1 MAVLNID
8 RLRATPLRQEPF
20 DFLIVPGVVRE
31 EDKPALE
38 RDFPRIAH
46 VGSFPLSE
54 LTYGPAFSALLDELC
69 GAEFGAAMSG
79 KFGLE
84 LTAYP
89 TLITVRGYCG
99 KHDGQVHTDAAW
111 KVVSVLLY
119 LNEDWDSEGGRLRLL
134 RSKNLEDA
142 AVEVPPTWGTLLA
155 FRRSEQSFHGHKLFE
170 GERRVV
176 QLNWATDQKLID
188 REVLR
193 HRRTARL
200 KRLLPFASRWGY

>member
-1 MAVLNID
+1 MAVLHID
-8 RLRATPLRQEPF
+8 RLRATLLRREPF
-20 DFLIVPGVVRE
+20 DFLIVPGVVQE
-31 EDKPALE
+31 EAKPALE

-46 VGSFPLSE
+46 AGSFPLSE
-54 LTYGPAFSALLDELC
+54 LTYGPAFSALLDGLR
-69 GAEFGAAMSG
+69 GSEFGAAMSE
-79 KFGLE
+79 KFGIE
-84 LTAYP
+84 LTTYP
-89 TLITVRGYCG
+89 TLITVRGCCG
-99 KHDGQVHTDAAW
+99 KRDGHVHTDAAW

-119 LNEDWDSEGGRLRLL
+119 LNGDWDSEGGRLRLL
-134 RSKNLEDA
+134 RGKNLEDV

-155 FRRSEQSFHGHKLFE
+155 FRRSERSFHGHKLFE

>member
-1 MAVLNID
+1 MLNID
-8 RLRATPLRQEPF
+8 RLRATPLSQEPF
-20 DFLIVPGVVRE
+20 DFLIVPGFLRE
-31 EDKPALE
+31 EAKAALE
-38 RDFPRIAH
+38 QDFPRITHA
-46 VGSFPLSE
+46 GSFPLSE
-54 LTYGPAFSALLDELC
+54 LTYGPAFNALLNELR

-89 TLITVRGYCG
+89 TLITVRGCCG

-111 KVVSVLLY
+111 KLVSVLLY
-119 LNEDWDSEGGRLRLL
+119 LNEDWHNEGGRLRLL
-134 RSKNLEDA
+134 RSKDLEDA
-142 AVEVPPTWGTLLA
+142 AVEVPPAWGTLLA
-155 FRRSEQSFHGHKLFE
+155 FRRSERSFHGHKLFE

-176 QLNWATDQKLID
+176 QLNWVTDQKLID

>member
-1 MAVLNID
+1 MLNIE
-8 RLRATPLRQEPF
+8 RLRATPLSQEPF
-20 DFLIVPGVVRE
+20 DFLIVPRFLRE
-31 EDKPALE
+31 GAKAALGQ
-38 RDFPRIAH
+38 DFPRITHA
-46 VGSFPLSE
+46 GSFPLGE
-54 LTYGPAFSALLDELC
+54 LTYGPAFNALLDELR

-89 TLITVRGYCG
+89 TLITVRGCCG

-111 KVVSVLLY
+111 KMVSVLLY
-119 LNEDWDSEGGRLRLL
+119 LNEDWHNEGGRLRLL
-134 RSKNLEDA
+134 RSKDLEDA
-142 AVEVPPTWGTLLA
+142 AVEVSPAWGTLLA
-155 FRRSEQSFHGHKLFE
+155 FRRSERSFHGHKLFE

-176 QLNWATDQKLID
+176 QLNWVTDQKLID

>member
-8 RLRATPLRQEPF
+8 RLRATPLRREPF
-20 DFLIVPGVVRE
+20 DFLIVPGFVGQNAKTGLK
-31 EDKPALE
+31 D
-38 RDFPRIAH
+38 DFPQIAH
-46 VGSFPLSE
+46 AGSFPLSG
-54 LTYGPAFSALLDELC
+54 LTYGPAFSALLDELR
-69 GAEFGAAMSG
+69 GSEFGAAMSG
-79 KFGLE
+79 KFSIE

-89 TLITVRGYCG
+89 ILITVRGCCG
-99 KHDGQVHTDAAW
+99 RHDGHVHTDAAW

-119 LNEDWDSEGGRLRLL
+119 LNEDWNSDGGRLRLL
-134 RSKNLEDA
+134 HSKNLEDV

-155 FRRSEQSFHGHKLFE
+155 FRRSERSFHGHKPFE

-188 REVLR
+188 REVRR

-200 KRLLPFASRWGY
+200 KRLRPFASRWGY